1 LKRGDIVTIAAPGEY
16 GKPRPALVIQADVFN
31 ENHSSVTVAPL
42 TSTIVDAPLF
52 RITLDPTRQNGLNRV
67 SQIMVD
73 KVLTLP
79 REKIGKRVGRL
90 GNTLMIRV
98 GRALSVWLGMS

>member
-1 LKRGDIVTIAAPGEY
+1 LKRGDIVTIAAPGDY

-31 ENHSSVTVAPL
+31 DIHGSITVVPL

-52 RITLDPTRQNGLNRV
+52 RITLDPSRQNGLNRV

-79 REKIGKRVGRL
+79 REKIVKRVGRL
-90 GNTLMIRV
+90 GNTHMIRV

>member
-1 LKRGDIVTIAAPGEY
+1 MKRGDIVTIAAPGDY
-16 GKPRPALVIQADVFN
+16 GKPRPALIVQADLFN
-31 ENHSSVTVAPL
+31 HTHSSITILPL
-42 TSTIVDAPLF
+42 TTTIIDAPLF

-79 REKIGKRVGRL
+79 REKIGKQVGRVAD
-90 GNTLMIRV
+90 TLMVRV
-98 GRALSVWLGMS
+98 ARALALWLGMS